1 MEYLIELFDGGSFV
15 ELERVAEVAE
25 RSFCDVAV
33 GVDDMALPTDERVYL
48 LPSGGGRS
56 LADAVRLLDKCER
69 RYGKHYWA
77 TIVAFDSAEWLTEES
92 VEALRVAFGELDTQ
106 IAALVDNE
114 DNELKIYAFRA
125 DTMRRLSLLCST
137 DRGPYPTSWEREGF
151 RVKRVK
157 V

>member
-33 GVDDMALPTDERVYL
+33 GADEVLDPTDERVYL
-48 LPSGGGRS
+48 LPSGGRRS

-69 RYGKHYWA
+69 RHGKHYWA
-77 TIVAFDSAEWLTEES
+77 TIVAFGGAEWLSDES

-106 IAALVDNE
+106 IAALVDRE

-137 DRGPYPTSWEREGF
+137 DRGPCPTSWERKGF
-151 RVKRVK
+151 CVKRVK

>member
-33 GVDDMALPTDERVYL
+33 GADEVLDPTDERVYL
-48 LPSGGGRS
+48 LPSGGRRS

-69 RYGKHYWA
+69 RHGKHYWA
-77 TIVAFDSAEWLTEES
+77 TIVAFGGAEWLSDES

-106 IAALVDNE
+106 IAALVDRE

-137 DRGPYPTSWEREGF
+137 DRGPCPTSWEREGF
-151 RVKRVK
+151 CVKRVK

>member
-1 MEYLIELFDGGSFV
+1 IELFDSGSFV

-33 GVDDMALPTDERVYL
+33 GADEVLDTTDERVYL
-48 LPSGGGRS
+48 LPSGGSRS

-69 RYGKHYWA
+69 RHGKRYWA
-77 TIVAFDSAEWLTEES
+77 TIVAFGGAEWLTEES

-106 IAALVDNE
+106 IAALMDRE
-114 DNELKIYAFRA
+114 DKELKIYAFRA

-137 DRGPYPTSWEREGF
+137 DRGPCPTSWEREGF
-151 RVKRVK
+151 CVKRVK